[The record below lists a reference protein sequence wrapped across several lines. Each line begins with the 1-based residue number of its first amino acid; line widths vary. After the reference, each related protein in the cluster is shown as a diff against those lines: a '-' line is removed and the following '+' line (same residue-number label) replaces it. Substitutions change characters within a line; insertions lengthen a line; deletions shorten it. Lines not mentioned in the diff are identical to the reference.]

1 MRKLRR
7 HNLGPLFQIKKGP
20 FGPFFCG
27 VNGAGFRAMGRLRKL
42 RPDQL
47 GNAAFAIT
55 TGAHQ
60 SSERK
65 DSAPKVAEDMRPAAL
80 LISTL
85 VVPG

>member
-1 MRKLRR
+1 
-7 HNLGPLFQIKKGP
+7 
-20 FGPFFCG
+20 
-27 VNGAGFRAMGRLRKL
+27 MGRLRKL